1 MKFDHL
7 SLVILTPEKEF
18 FRGDVASVTLPGTK
32 GRFQVLPNHAPLIS
46 SLQEGDVVYV
56 VGSEEQTLHVRNGF
70 VEVNGENVNVCVE
83 L

>member
-1 MKFDHL
+1 MKYDHL
-7 SLVILTPEKEF
+7 SLVILSPEKEV
-18 FRGDVASVTLPGTK
+18 FRGNVASVTLPGSK

-56 VGSEEQTLHVRNGF
+56 TDADEQVLHVKTGF

>member
-1 MKFDHL
+1 MKYDHL
-7 SLVILTPEKEF
+7 LLVILTPEKEV
-18 FRGDVASVTLPGTK
+18 FRGNVTSVTLPGSK

-56 VGSEEQTLHVRNGF
+56 VGDAEQTIHVRTGF